1 VQVIAAMT
9 QGKAPLISASELARM
24 ITGVYECGSAQAQEN
39 EEFFEIAFV
48 AGDVAEKPGTCP
60 PIPSRHRN
68 GDSDSERRQES
79 ESQEVRGDVPE
90 DASSHA
96 LDPTSEQR
104 ILTVQQQHQQQKLE
118 PLLHQQAP
126 MQREERESL
135 LHQQAPMQREEGAQ
149 GEEGEEEVEVA
160 FTERQSHQHGLKR
173 ASGEDFKISISR
185 SGGTSAFSRV
195 ASGGAERTGSSVS
208 ETKPETLVCCIF

>member
-1 VQVIAAMT
+1 MQVIAAMT

-104 ILTVQQQHQQQKLE
+104 ILTVQQQHRQQKLE
-118 PLLHQQAP
+118 PLLYQQP
-126 MQREERESL
+126 
-135 LHQQAPMQREEGAQ
+135 PMQREEGAQ

-208 ETKPETLVCCIF
+208 ETKLETLVCCIF